1 MINQFQKCGY
11 NRSLIEQK
19 IDKANSQETE
29 QLKKKK
35 DTAATIP
42 LLLKY
47 NRILIPW
54 NKRNYVMKH
63 WHLLHINPN
72 LAGIFHNPPNLAFCQ
87 KKKLRDI
94 IGTKLIENDKVKME
108 FTKKM
113 QS

>member
-1 MINQFQKCGY
+1 MNLFFTARILMSHKKMINQFQKCGY

-47 NRILIPW
+47 NRILIP
-54 NKRNYVMKH
+54 
-63 WHLLHINPN
+63 
-72 LAGIFHNPPNLAFCQ
+72 
-87 KKKLRDI
+87 
-94 IGTKLIENDKVKME
+94 
-108 FTKKM
+108 
-113 QS
+113 